1 MRGERARDE
10 GGGIVRKGRLIWLL
24 SGLLALSVMAGAC
37 GEEPT
42 AGQQE
47 GTPPEAEESPALETL
62 EPGVLTVGMDVPYP
76 PFEFREGGEVVGLD
90 VDLANQIGERLG
102 LDVTF
107 VDTDFD
113 TIFTQLAAG
122 RFDAVVSATTITP
135 EREEEVN
142 FTLPYYNAQ
151 QTLAV
156 QEGSGITGVGDL
168 GEEHFVAVQRG
179 TTGEIWAEENLV
191 PQGVQLRTYVQTPDL
206 YTALEAG
213 QVDGVINDEPNAL
226 QEVPAR
232 EGLEI
237 VETIDTGEAYGIAVN
252 PANESL
258 LEAMETTLQEIIDD
272 GTYEQIYA
280 KYPDLP
286 PGGSVVAADS

>member
-1 MRGERARDE
+1 M
-10 GGGIVRKGRLIWLL
+10 VRKGRLIWLL
-24 SGLLALSVMAGAC
+24 TGLLALSLIAGAC
-37 GEEPT
+37 AEEPT
-42 AGQQE
+42 ARQPE
-47 GTPPEAEESPALETL
+47 GTPPEAEESPVLETL
-62 EPGVLTVGMDVPYP
+62 EPGVLTVGMDVPFA

-90 VDLANQIGERLG
+90 VDLATEIGARLG
-102 LDVTF
+102 LEVVF

-113 TIFTQLAAG
+113 TIFTQLAVG
-122 RFDAVVSATTITP
+122 RFDVVVSATGITA

-142 FTLPYYNAQ
+142 FTIPYYNAQ

-156 QEGSGITGVGDL
+156 QEGSGITGVADL

-191 PQGVQLRTYVQTPDL
+191 PQGVQLRAFVQTPDL

-252 PANESL
+252 PANEPL
-258 LEAMETTLQEIIDD
+258 LDAVELTLQELIDD

-286 PGGSVVAADS
+286 PGGSVVAAGS

>member
-1 MRGERARDE
+1 M
-10 GGGIVRKGRLIWLL
+10 IWLVT
-24 SGLLALSVMAGAC
+24 GLLALSLIAGAC

-42 AGQQE
+42 ARQPE
-47 GTPPEAEESPALETL
+47 ATPPEAEESPVLETL

-90 VDLANQIGERLG
+90 VDLAMEIASRLG
-102 LDVTF
+102 LEVEF

-122 RFDAVVSATTITP
+122 RFDVVVSATTITP
-135 EREEEVN
+135 ERAEEVN
-142 FTLPYYNAQ
+142 FTIPYYNAQ

-156 QEGSGITGVGDL
+156 QQGSGITGVADL

-191 PQGVQLRTYVQTPDL
+191 PQGVQLRAFVQTPDL

-252 PANESL
+252 PANEPL
-258 LEAMETTLQEIIDD
+258 LDAVELTLQELIDD

-286 PGGSVVAADS
+286 PGGSVVAAGS

>member
-1 MRGERARDE
+1 LEAE
-10 GGGIVRKGRLIWLL
+10 EVLTVRKGKTIWLL
-24 SGLLALSVMAGAC
+24 AVPLVLVLVAGAC
-37 GEEPT
+37 AEQPAEEGAAPP
-42 AGQQE
+42 AE
-47 GTPPEAEESPALETL
+47 GEESPAIETL
-62 EPGVLTVGMDVPYP
+62 KPGVLTVGLDVPYP

-90 VDLANQIGERLG
+90 VDLANEIAGRLG
-102 LDVTF
+102 LDVEF

-122 RFDAVVSATTITP
+122 RFDVLVSATTITP

-142 FTLPYYNAQ
+142 FTSPYYKAQ

-156 QEGSGITGVGDL
+156 QQGSGITSHEDL

-179 TTGEIWAEENLV
+179 TTGQIWAEENLV
-191 PQGVQLRTYVQTPDL
+191 PQGVQLRSFVQTPDL

-252 PANESL
+252 PANEPL
-258 LEAMETTLQEIIDD
+258 LEAVELTLQELIDD

-286 PGGSVVAADS
+286 PGGSVVAAGS